1 MITKRLFIIL
11 LFIIG
16 LINNSNGQEKY
27 PTESSTHIFWQSD
40 RQLTKNDFKGNGSNN
55 PKFIKYCD
63 ELDLC
68 TSAFVGVFAIWD
80 IPKKKRKR
88 GELIEKAYFV
98 PAFEKNTSY
107 ILNND
112 TAGIKKQKIVFD
124 IYELSTRFA
133 RQQLT
138 HFQDSMPGYGITTIM
153 FKTVEFR
160 AIEMRT
166 KLIDSFTND
175 VYINKIEGAYKLWR
189 DRIDKMLNDSEKYA
203 TRTEDCYRFIKG
215 EPIEKEYIKAKNIV
229 GNLDE
234 K

>member
-1 MITKRLFIIL
+1 MITKKVIIIL

-16 LINNSNGQEKY
+16 LTNNSYGQEKY
-27 PTESSTHIFWQSD
+27 TTESSTHIFWQSD
-40 RQLTKNDFKGNGSNN
+40 RQLTKNDFRGNGSNN

-68 TSAFVGVFAIWD
+68 TSACVGVFAVLD

-107 ILNND
+107 ILEND
-112 TAGIKKQKIVFD
+112 TVGIKKQKIVFD

-138 HFQDSMPGYGITTIM
+138 QFQDSMPGYGITTIM
-153 FKTVEFR
+153 FKTVEAR

-166 KLIDSFTND
+166 LLIDSYTKD
-175 VYINKIEGAYKLWR
+175 IYIDKIEGAYKTWKV
-189 DRIDKMLNDSEKYA
+189 RIDKKLSDTEEYA
-203 TRTEDCYRFIKG
+203 TRPEDCYRFVKN
-215 EPIEKEYIKAKNIV
+215 EPIEKGYIKAKNVV
-229 GNLDE
+229 GNLD
-234 K
+234 KK